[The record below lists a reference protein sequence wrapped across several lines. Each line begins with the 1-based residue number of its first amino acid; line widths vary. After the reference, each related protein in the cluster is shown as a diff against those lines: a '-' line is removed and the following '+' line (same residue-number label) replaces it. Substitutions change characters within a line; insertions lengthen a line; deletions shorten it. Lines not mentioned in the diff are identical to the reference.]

1 MGRESPMRAFLRT
14 KIFLEEEKMKA
25 VETRK
30 IDNLGR
36 IVLPLDVR
44 NELGVTENDELDIC
58 VNDGK
63 IILKKLQEFCVIC
76 KNTDSLMLVNSK
88 FICTDCVAKVKV
100 LP

>member
-1 MGRESPMRAFLRT
+1 
-14 KIFLEEEKMKA
+14 MKA